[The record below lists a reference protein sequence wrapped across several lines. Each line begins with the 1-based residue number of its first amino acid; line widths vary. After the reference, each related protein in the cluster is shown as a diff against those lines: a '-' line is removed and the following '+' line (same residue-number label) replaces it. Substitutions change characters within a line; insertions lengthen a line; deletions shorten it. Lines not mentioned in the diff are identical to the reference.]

1 MKSGCLNE
9 VVESVKT
16 VKKRVYATAFTEL
29 WGCRGYCEVG
39 VLLIYRSEIR
49 NL

>member
-1 MKSGCLNE
+1 MKSGCLNG

-29 WGCRGYCEVG
+29 WGCRCDCEEG
-39 VLLIYRSEIR
+39 VRSR
-49 NL
+49 SR